1 VRRALTAAVALVV
14 LAAGVAGAE
23 DIKTIPTRP
32 GVSQPFLFLR
42 RAEKPAATV
51 ILFAGGNGALGL
63 ASGRLAG
70 LGGNFL
76 VRNRAR
82 FAEQG
87 FMVAV
92 PDAPSDHARG
102 LTRFR
107 STAEHAADVRALI
120 AALRELAPEA
130 PVWVIGTSMGTVSA
144 ANAGAR
150 LHDGGPDGVVLTSSI
165 TRWNK
170 GEGESVSD
178 VKVKDIRVPTLVV
191 HHRDDACPFTPYA
204 DIPGLLRDLS
214 QAPRRELLTFSG
226 GDPPE
231 SRPCEARAAH
241 GYLGLDAEVVKAIAD
256 WIRATPRP

>member
-1 VRRALTAAVALVV
+1 LFCLLVSAPIDAKSEEV
-14 LAAGVAGAE
+14 
-23 DIKTIPTRP
+23 KTIPVRA
-32 GVSQPFLFLR
+32 GVTQSFLFLR
-42 RAEKPAATV
+42 RTETPVATV
-51 ILFAGGNGALGL
+51 ILFAGGNGALNL
-63 ASGRLAG
+63 SSGRLAA

-76 VRNRAR
+76 VRNRGR
-82 FAEQG
+82 FAEYG

-92 PDAPSDHARG
+92 PDAPSDHTSG

-120 AALRELAPEA
+120 AALRERAPGA

-144 ANAGAR
+144 ANAAAR
-150 LHDGGPDGVVLTSSI
+150 LREGGPDGVVLTSSI

-170 GEGESVSD
+170 GEGESVGD
-178 VKVKDIRVPTLVV
+178 VKLKDIRVPTLIV

-204 DIPGLLRDLS
+204 DIPGLLRDVS
-214 QAPRRELLTFSG
+214 KAPRRELITFSG

-231 SRPCEARAAH
+231 SKPCDARAAH

-256 WIRATPRP
+256 WIVATPRA